1 MGKSKNDL
9 QGLFFLRKDR
19 VIDFGGWFG
28 LGEKNTDRFWSSSE
42 KFNRLRIEVEI
53 PIETSRDWITHS
65 KNKVNIP
72 DYAASKMRKS
82 LIKIRKDYLEKINTM
97 EDNESSKEPMDEKL
111 KKKQELI
118 KILKNKV
125 LSDEDLSKIETS
137 IKGLE

>member
-1 MGKSKNDL
+1 
-9 QGLFFLRKDR
+9 
-19 VIDFGGWFG
+19 
-28 LGEKNTDRFWSSSE
+28 
-42 KFNRLRIEVEI
+42 
-53 PIETSRDWITHS
+53 
-65 KNKVNIP
+65 
-72 DYAASKMRKS
+72 MRKS

-137 IKGLE
+137 IKGLK